1 VRAKRAGRVRD
12 PFLTDL
18 NEVNDQEDFKE
29 TLRFAC
35 R

>member
-1 VRAKRAGRVRD
+1 MRD
-12 PFLTDL
+12 SFLTDL

>member
-1 VRAKRAGRVRD
+1 MRN

-18 NEVNDQEDFKE
+18 NEVNDDDSKE

>member
-1 VRAKRAGRVRD
+1 VQAKRAERLGD

-29 TLRFAC
+29 TLRFVC

>member
-1 VRAKRAGRVRD
+1 MRD

-18 NEVNDQEDFKE
+18 NEVTDEEDFKE
-29 TLRFAC
+29 TLRSAC